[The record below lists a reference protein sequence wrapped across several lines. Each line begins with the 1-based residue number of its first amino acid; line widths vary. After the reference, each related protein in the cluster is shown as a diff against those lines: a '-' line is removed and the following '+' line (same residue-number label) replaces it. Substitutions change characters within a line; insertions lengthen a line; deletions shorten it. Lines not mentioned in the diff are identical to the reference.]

1 MEPNEISLPFVNGDF
16 STTALSLNFG
26 ATVSHKL
33 FANGLV
39 QWDDQSESL
48 QANIRVDWR

>member
-1 MEPNEISLPFVNGDF
+1 MSLPVANGDF
-16 STTALSLNFG
+16 STTVLSLNIG
-26 ATVSHKL
+26 AAVSRKL

-39 QWDDQSESL
+39 QWNDQSESL